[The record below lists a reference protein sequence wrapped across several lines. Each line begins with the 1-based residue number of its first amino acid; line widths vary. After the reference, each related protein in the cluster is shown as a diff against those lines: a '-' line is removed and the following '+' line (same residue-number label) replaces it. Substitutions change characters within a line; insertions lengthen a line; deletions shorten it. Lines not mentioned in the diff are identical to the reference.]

1 MSTRQS
7 KFLMWI
13 NYRIRVTLS
22 ENRVLI
28 GTFLA
33 FDKHM
38 NIVLSDTE
46 EHCLVK
52 SKNKKFDR
60 EKRRTLGLV
69 LIRGDSVIAI
79 SAESQEP
86 NNNKKRFDNVIGRN
100 VDENNEFGNNNT
112 ISGLGSIGR
121 GVGIPNM
128 NNMSGNAFG
137 RGLVVPPNIHP
148 PNIPPPK

>member
-7 KFLMWI
+7 KFLIWI

-38 NIVLSDTE
+38 NLVLSDTE

-52 SKNKKFDR
+52 SKNKKFIR

-86 NNNKKRFDNVIGRN
+86 NNNKKRFDNVIGK
-100 VDENNEFGNNNT
+100 DNEFNNNNNT
-112 ISGLGSIGR
+112 ISGLGSVGR

-128 NNMSGNAFG
+128 NSNFNAG
-137 RGLVVPPNIHP
+137 RGFVVPPNIQP
-148 PNIPPPK
+148 PSIPPPK

>member
-38 NIVLSDTE
+38 NLVLSDTE

-69 LIRGDSVIAI
+69 LVRGDSVIAI

-86 NNNKKRFDNVIGRN
+86 NNNKKRFDNVIGRD
-100 VDENNEFGNNNT
+100 VNNDLNNNNNT

-128 NNMSGNAFG
+128 NNNFGLG
-137 RGLVVPPNIHP
+137 RGLVVPPNIPP

>member
-7 KFLMWI
+7 KFLIWI

-38 NIVLSDTE
+38 NLVLSDTE

-52 SKNKKFDR
+52 SKNKKFIR

-86 NNNKKRFDNVIGRN
+86 NNNKKRFDNVIGK
-100 VDENNEFGNNNT
+100 DNEFNNNNT
-112 ISGLGSIGR
+112 ISGLGSVGR

-128 NNMSGNAFG
+128 NRNFNAG
-137 RGLVVPPNIHP
+137 RGFVVPPNIQP
-148 PNIPPPK
+148 PSIPPPK